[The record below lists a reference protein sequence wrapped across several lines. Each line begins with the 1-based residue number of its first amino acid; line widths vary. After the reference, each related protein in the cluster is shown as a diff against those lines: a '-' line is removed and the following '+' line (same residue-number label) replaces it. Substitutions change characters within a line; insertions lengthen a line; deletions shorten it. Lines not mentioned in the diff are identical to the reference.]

1 MMNASRISVSLLGVS
16 VLALASATGLLLWP
30 ALATSD
36 ARTAEC
42 GRLLSQAA
50 RHDEIAA
57 ARDRLRLEVADARAS
72 ADRVLRS
79 IPAAA
84 DQAHLMRMLALG
96 TSDDMGTQTIVAGDP
111 VPATPSG
118 SRDLRAVPVTVD
130 MKATFAR
137 VMDVLAR
144 AEGDRR
150 LVRPIRVE
158 IERPLDDKSGR
169 EANPSS
175 LVEARIELD
184 AVFSTGVAAHAAGED
199 QP

>member
-1 MMNASRISVSLLGVS
+1 
-16 VLALASATGLLLWP
+16 
-30 ALATSD
+30 
-36 ARTAEC
+36 
-42 GRLLSQAA
+42 
-50 RHDEIAA
+50 
-57 ARDRLRLEVADARAS
+57 
-72 ADRVLRS
+72 
-79 IPAAA
+79 
-84 DQAHLMRMLALG
+84 
-96 TSDDMGTQTIVAGDP
+96 
-111 VPATPSG
+111 
-118 SRDLRAVPVTVD
+118 
-130 MKATFAR
+130 
-137 VMDVLAR
+137 MDVLAR